1 MSLVDFTMRVDR
13 KHKSPRID
21 SYLRQPTFT
30 DQVEEDKTKET
41 REVSREVRGKPRVC
55 SVLELK

>member
-1 MSLVDFTMRVDR
+1 MRVDR